1 MNDKTTDTR
10 KLSERIAEWELQR
23 KKRTGSANRAVFL
36 TLRSEIKEALEDGWA
51 VVQIYRTLQ
60 DEGKIE
66 FSYQAFRLYV
76 NQLILNPGQTR
87 RKPKTDKSTKQQ
99 QAGKTEQTDKLKQ
112 DADKLKGF
120 VWNPNPNKEDL
131 F

>member
-10 KLSERIAEWELQR
+10 TLSERIAEWELQR
-23 KKRTGSANRAVFL
+23 KKKTGSGNRAVFL
-36 TLRSEIKEALEDGWA
+36 TLRSEIKVALEDGWA
-51 VVQIYRTLQ
+51 VVQIYRTLHE
-60 DEGKIE
+60 EGKID

-76 NQLILNPGQTR
+76 NKLILNPGQTR
-87 RKPKTDKSTKQQ
+87 KKPKDDKPPKQQ
-99 QAGKTEQTDKLKQ
+99 QAGKQEPGEPKQ
-112 DADKLKGF
+112 DGDKPKGF